1 MFQLT
6 ETPIDP
12 RALCDAVRDPSS
24 GGFASFEGW
33 VRNHHQGRDVASLE
47 YEAFPALAEKEG
59 KRILEKIRTSH
70 KITAARCQ
78 HRTGHLQIGDIA
90 IAIAVSAAHREAA
103 FDACRAIIDQIKS
116 TVPIWKK
123 EHYTDGTSLWVK
135 CHTCAEHRYNPSRN
149 RL

>member
-1 MFQLT
+1 MNFQLT
-6 ETPIDP
+6 DSPIDP
-12 RALCDAVRDPSS
+12 HALCDAVRDPAA

-59 KRILEKIRTSH
+59 NRILEKICADH
-70 KITAARCQ
+70 DIIAARCQ

-90 IAIAVSAAHREAA
+90 IAIAVSAAHRDAA
-103 FDACRAIIDQIKS
+103 FAACRAIIDSIKS

-123 EHYTDGTSLWVK
+123 EHYTDGTSTWVK
-135 CHTCAEHRYNPSRN
+135 CHSCAEHGH
-149 RL
+149 

>member
-6 ETPIDP
+6 DSTIDP
-12 RALCDAVRDPSS
+12 RALCDAVRDPSA

-59 KRILEKIRTSH
+59 NRILEKICAEHDILT
-70 KITAARCQ
+70 ARCQ
-78 HRTGHLQIGDIA
+78 HRTGHLQIGEIA
-90 IAIAVSAAHREAA
+90 IAIAVSADHRHAA
-103 FDACRAIIDQIKS
+103 FNACRAIIDEIKS

-123 EHYTDGTSLWVK
+123 EHYTDGTNLWVK
-135 CHTCAEHRYNPSRN
+135 CHGCAEHDHTH
-149 RL
+149 